1 MTIRNYK
8 KAYWI
13 GKDSFGKMIY
23 AGDTVEVW
31 SPMET
36 RSPHQ
41 SVVLWNRMD
50 GAFIEAH
57 PAHIKME
64 GKPHHRDLRY
74 YFDDT
79 SIPIWEYNPDGE
91 DRIIRHE
98 KGYVK
103 KVKSFYNR

>member
-8 KAYWI
+8 KAFWI
-13 GKDSFGKMIY
+13 GRDSFGKMIY

-36 RSPHQ
+36 RTPHQ
-41 SVVLWNRMD
+41 AIVLWNRMD

-57 PAHIKME
+57 PSHIKIE
-64 GKPHHRDLRY
+64 KEIHHRDLRY

-79 SIPIWEYNPDGE
+79 PIPIWEYNPDGE
-91 DRIIRHE
+91 DKIVRYE

-103 KVKSFYNR
+103 KIKSFYHE